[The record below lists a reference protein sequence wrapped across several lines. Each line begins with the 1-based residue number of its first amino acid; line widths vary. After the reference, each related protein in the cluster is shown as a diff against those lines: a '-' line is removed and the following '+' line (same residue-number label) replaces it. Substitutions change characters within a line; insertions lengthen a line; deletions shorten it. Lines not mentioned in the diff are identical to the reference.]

1 MLTTRPLPAE
11 FLPYYARYIEQVAD
25 GDIVET
31 LRTQVEATL
40 DVVRALPEARGGHR
54 YAPGKWSIREVL
66 GHMADTERIMAY
78 RALRISRGDAT
89 PLAGFDEDRYVAG
102 ARFDDRSLASLAED
116 LAVVR
121 LGTVALLS
129 PLSDT
134 ELARVGSANGAPVT
148 ARALAWIIAGHE
160 RHHLGILRDRYLGGS
175 SPQVSPAR

>member
-1 MLTTRPLPAE
+1 MHATRPAPSE
-11 FLPYYARYIEQVAD
+11 FLPYYARYIEQVPD

-40 DVVRALPEARGGHR
+40 DVVRGLPEDRGGHR
-54 YAPGKWSIREVL
+54 YAPGKWSIRQVL

-116 LAVVR
+116 VAIVR
-121 LGTVALLS
+121 LGTVALLA
-129 PLSDT
+129 PLTDA
-134 ELARVGSANGAPVT
+134 ELARSGSANGAPVT

-160 RHHLGILRDRYLGGS
+160 RHHLGILRDRYLGTS
-175 SPQVSPAR
+175 VPQVSPGS